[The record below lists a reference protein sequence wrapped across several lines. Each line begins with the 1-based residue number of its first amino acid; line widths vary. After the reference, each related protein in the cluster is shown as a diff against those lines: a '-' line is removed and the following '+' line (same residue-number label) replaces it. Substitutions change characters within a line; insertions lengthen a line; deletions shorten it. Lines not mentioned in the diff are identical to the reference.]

1 MIKTVGPLR
10 SRGNELILFHVLD
23 PQEIQPKLRG
33 PVLMEDLETGAK
45 MEVSPDYAHHD
56 YKSKM
61 TAHLEDLKS
70 RAAGAGIDYFLVDTS
85 RPLDEAL
92 RQYLAIRAGRL

>member
-1 MIKTVGPLR
+1 ML
-10 SRGNELILFHVLD
+10 L
-23 PQEIQPKLRG
+23 
-33 PVLMEDLETGAK
+33 EDLESGAK
-45 MEVSPDYAHHD
+45 MEVSPDYANRE
-56 YKSKM
+56 YKGKM

-70 RAAGAGIDYFLVDTS
+70 RAAGANIDYFLVDTS